1 MKKRNIIFILSS
13 AVLLLLG
20 VHSYGQQPENGEG
33 RMENGERQ
41 TEQPPFS
48 VARSPFPN
56 YEVSMYAT
64 LGAAALSGNITAGS
78 MYPAAIAAGVGADV
92 SWYFTRHWGL
102 GAGVEAAFPNLQL
115 SSGSIVRTLGAASS
129 LHKYTTRID
138 ATCLRLPLW
147 LCFHTPVRRHWLY
160 AAAGASLDLALTGRY
175 RTETTVRTGSHIQ
188 TATTHGRLSFRH
200 GASLTAEAGF
210 RWTLDS
216 EWGIYTG
223 LYTAYGL
230 SDICPTGN
238 DALRDVTRLN
248 LLLIGIK
255 VKITIVND

>member
-13 AVLLLLG
+13 ALLLLLG
-20 VHSYGQQPENGEG
+20 LHSYGQQPENGEG
-33 RMENGERQ
+33 RMVNGEGR
-41 TEQPPFS
+41 TEQSPFS

-78 MYPAAIAAGVGADV
+78 LRPAAMAAGVGADV
-92 SWYFTRHWGL
+92 SWYFTRHWGI

-115 SSGSIVRTLGAASS
+115 SSGSIVRTPNAAAT
-129 LHKYTTRID
+129 LHKRSSRID

-160 AAAGASLDLALTGRY
+160 AAAGASLDFALTGRY

-188 TATTHGRLSFRH
+188 TATTHGMLSFRH
-200 GASLTAEAGF
+200 GASLIAEAGF

-223 LYTAYGL
+223 VYTAYGL
-230 SDICPTGN
+230 SDICPANN
-238 DALRDVTRLN
+238 DILHDVTRLN
-248 LLLIGIK
+248 LLLAGVK
-255 VKITIVND
+255 VKITLHSN